1 MGDRRAGPGDRPAS
15 PPCPGPASWW
25 WPRSVPRWPPPGPT
39 SSALARQPGKLVRL
53 FGGAVGAQLLF
64 AITLGCALHAYGQS
78 LSLAALLVINTLA
91 SLIGG
96 IAPVPGGM
104 GVIEA
109 GLIAGFTAAGVP
121 ATEAV
126 AATFTA
132 RLFTC
137 YLPPIW
143 GYPTLAYMRHR
154 EYL

>member
-1 MGDRRAGPGDRPAS
+1 MGRSARSCCS
-15 PPCPGPASWW
+15 PS
-25 WPRSVPRWPPPGPT
+25 RS
-39 SSALARQPGKLVRL
+39 
-53 FGGAVGAQLLF
+53 
-64 AITLGCALHAYGQS
+64 GCALHAYGQS

-109 GLIAGFTAAGVP
+109 GLIAGFTAAGIP
-121 ATEAV
+121 PTDAV

-143 GYPTLAYMRHR
+143 GYPTLVYMRKR

>member
-1 MGDRRAGPGDRPAS
+1 MIAGLALVIGRLTA
-15 PPCPGPASWW
+15 
-25 WPRSVPRWPPPGPT
+25 VPRFRQLAVAKLRPQVT
-39 SSALARQPGKLVRL
+39 AARDNLRELARQPGKLVRAVRR
-53 FGGAVGAQLLF
+53 GGRRAAPVRRRPGLRPARLRPVAVAGRAAGDQHAGL
-64 AITLGCALHAYGQS
+64 AL
-78 LSLAALLVINTLA
+78 
-91 SLIGG
+91 GG

-109 GLIAGFTAAGVP
+109 GLIAGVHRGRDP
-121 ATEAV
+121 ATPIAV